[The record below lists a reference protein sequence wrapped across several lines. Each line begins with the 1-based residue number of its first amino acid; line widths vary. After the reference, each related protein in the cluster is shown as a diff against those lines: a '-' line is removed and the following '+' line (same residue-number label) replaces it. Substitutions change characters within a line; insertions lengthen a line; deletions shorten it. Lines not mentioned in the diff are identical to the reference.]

1 MSLGFARTALLSL
14 VLIVAPGFAAAAPDL
29 IWPVCDVSRMTRLPE
44 KGLPPLQ
51 TQDAPADS
59 VWWKDPATKIYLEF
73 GTPVFAAGDGQV
85 LAVERI
91 GPFGNVID
99 IEHVEGVFT
108 RYGHLQ
114 SVLVR
119 PGDHVAQGQKIASVG
134 SSGRS
139 ARPGLYLAVHNNRL
153 LFAPEVVMHR
163 PICKGGAVVAPQPVL
178 RGSVEP

>member
-1 MSLGFARTALLSL
+1 MSLGFMRAALLSS
-14 VLIVAPGFAAAAPDL
+14 VLTVAPGFAAAAPDL
-29 IWPVCDVSRMTRLPE
+29 IWPVCDVSRLTRLPE
-44 KGLPPLQ
+44 KGLPPPQ
-51 TQDAPADS
+51 TQDAPSDS

-73 GTPVFAAGDGQV
+73 GTPVFAAGDGRV

-99 IEHVEGVFT
+99 IEHAHEVFT

-114 SVLVR
+114 SVRVR
-119 PGDHVAQGQKIASVG
+119 PGDHVVQGQKIASVG

-153 LFAPEVVMHR
+153 LFAPEVVMRR
-163 PICKGGAVVAPQPVL
+163 PTCKGGVVLAPQPAL
-178 RGSVEP
+178 RGSLRE